1 MWWIIL
7 IVVILV
13 TFRLYIKIYHS
24 FWSIQPVQHLYDI
37 HYRFYKPT
45 YINKMLPEANK
56 YVNKIN
62 IRSENFLSIKN
73 IDLEKFTNFLKCHYL
88 QNKYSSYTPIL
99 NHVVTPFKNCSHPSY
114 LLTYKTSKYIFGKN
128 QEYICDNK
136 LLGIISARQINI
148 NLSGLSGSFG
158 SSLLPVYYVD
168 NLCVHKDYRKK
179 GIAQELIQTLYYDTR
194 RANRKIMIY
203 LFKREGDITAIV
215 PLVKYNTIF
224 YNIPKSIYQ
233 PIKNI
238 NIVKVNPSNID
249 IFYRF
254 ISENCS
260 NYTCKIYPDLSNLL
274 TGIKDNYFSFYML
287 INNKQ
292 VESVYGIKNPYTTYN
307 NEPLLECFFSYY
319 NNYNEANF
327 IWGFWEAIR
336 LANKDI
342 VAKKFYIES
351 LGTNNDLISI
361 LNKTGHTEIY
371 KHITAYF
378 LYNFIYKTVESK
390 KINIIL

>member
-1 MWWIIL
+1 MWWIII
-7 IVVILV
+7 IVVILLII
-13 TFRLYIKIYHS
+13 RLYIKIYHS

-45 YINKMLPEANK
+45 YINQMLPEANK

-62 IRSENFLSIKN
+62 IHLEKFLSVKN
-73 IDLEKFTNFLKCHYL
+73 IDLEKFTNFLNSHYL
-88 QNKYSSYTPIL
+88 QNKYSSYTPTL

-114 LLTYKTSKYIFGKN
+114 LFTYKTSKYIFGKN
-128 QEYICDNK
+128 QDYICDNK

-148 NLSGLSGSFG
+148 FLSDLHE
-158 SSLLPVYYVD
+158 LPVYYVD

-224 YNIPKSIYQ
+224 FNIPKSIYQ

-238 NIVKVNPSNID
+238 NIIKVTPSNID

-254 ISENCS
+254 ISDNTC
-260 NYTCKIYPDLSNLL
+260 NYQCKIFPDLSNLL

-292 VESVYGIKNPYTTYN
+292 VESVYGIKNPYTNYN
-307 NEPLLECFFSYY
+307 KEPLLECFFSYY

-327 IWGFWEAIR
+327 IWGFWETIR

-342 VAKKFYIES
+342 LAKNFYIES
-351 LGTNNDLISI
+351 LGTNNDLIRI
-361 LNKTGHTEIY
+361 LNKTGHREIY
-371 KHITAYF
+371 NHITAYF
-378 LYNFIYKTVESK
+378 LYNFIYKTVDSK
-390 KINIIL
+390 KIYIIL